1 LEFEIYKDIVMKKVE
16 SLQYGVIFKKAFC
29 VPEIFRAFVKDFLNI
44 DLNIDHVE
52 TEKSFK
58 PAIGKIATRFD
69 LFAEDKEN
77 RIVVDIQHKRLPD
90 HYHRFLYYH
99 CIAMVETAV
108 SSKDY
113 SPGLSVYTLVVL
125 TSGDRYKKDV
135 GIIDFD
141 PKDIEGRPFGEISH
155 KVMYVCPKYANDKT
169 PAVWREWMTAINDSL
184 DEEVDESEYTHP
196 EILRVFDLIKK
207 DLTTPDEYAAMKD
220 EYSFEALLKQ
230 KDQEKH
236 KARLEGRKEGIQET
250 ARKTARNLVKLGK
263 LSHEEISQITGLSS
277 EEVKKFSL

>member
-1 LEFEIYKDIVMKKVE
+1 MKKVE
-16 SLQYGVIFKKAFC
+16 SLRYGVIFRKAFC
-29 VPEIFRAFVKDFLNI
+29 VPEIFRAFVKDFLDI
-44 DLNIDHVE
+44 DLNINRVE

-69 LFAEDKEN
+69 LFAEDREN

-99 CIAMVETAV
+99 CIAMIETAI

-125 TSGDRYKKDV
+125 TSGDRHKKDV

-141 PKDIEGRPFGEISH
+141 PKDLEGRPFGEIPH
-155 KVMYVCPKYANDKT
+155 KVMYVCPRYVNDKT
-169 PAVWREWMTAINDSL
+169 PDVFREWMTAINDSL
-184 DEEVDESEYTHP
+184 DEEVDESKYTHP

-207 DLTTPDEYAAMKD
+207 DLTTPEEYAAMKD
-220 EYSFEALLKQ
+220 EYSYETL
-230 KDQEKH
+230 EH
-236 KARLEGRKEGIQET
+236 KAWLDGHEKGVQET
-250 ARKTARNLVKLGK
+250 ARKTARKIARDLLKMGK
-263 LSHEEISQITGLSS
+263 LSHKEIAQITGLSPG
-277 EEVKKFSL
+277 EVGRLSL